1 MSLEKVNKYKKDKKN
16 RRQILER
23 EKKKNARARIAGWII
38 GIAITAGLVAVLGLT
53 AKNAYTNYQ
62 ASKPNYTADSMVVND
77 MTGILNELDA
87 EETEAP
93 SGEEAG
99 SGETEASAE
108 EASTSAAAESSAE

>member
-1 MSLEKVNKYKKDKKN
+1 MSLEKVNKYKEDKKN

-23 EKKKNARARIAGWII
+23 EKKKKARARIAGWII
-38 GIAITAGLVAVLGLT
+38 GIVITAGLVVVLGLT
-53 AKNAYTNYQ
+53 AKNSYTNYQ
-62 ASKPNYTADSMVVND
+62 ASKPNYTADSMVVNY

-99 SGETEASAE
+99 SEETEASAE

>member
-1 MSLEKVNKYKKDKKN
+1 MSLEKVNKYKEDKKN

-23 EKKKNARARIAGWII
+23 EKKKKACARIAGWII

-53 AKNAYTNYQ
+53 AKNSYTNYQ

-77 MTGILNELDA
+77 MTGILNELDS
-87 EETEAP
+87 E
-93 SGEEAG
+93 
-99 SGETEASAE
+99 ETEASAE